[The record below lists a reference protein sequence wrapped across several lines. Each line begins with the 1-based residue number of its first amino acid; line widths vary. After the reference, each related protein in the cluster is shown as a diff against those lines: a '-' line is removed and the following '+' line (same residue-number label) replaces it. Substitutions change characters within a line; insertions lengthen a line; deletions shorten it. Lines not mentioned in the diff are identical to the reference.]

1 MSAWISEQS
10 SFSGAVAVVGTDAAH
25 PLTGSM
31 VEETSVR
38 LQNAIERLEQRLL
51 DLEHTTG
58 HFPTT
63 LITSPVTQVS
73 IASTAHLPSNPPP
86 SKPGKASGVALAL
99 GQGESLIFLP
109 HEREITPLGT
119 YRNFLQK
126 LRKRFQPGRIAK
138 SD

>member
-1 MSAWISEQS
+1 
-10 SFSGAVAVVGTDAAH
+10 
-25 PLTGSM
+25 M
-31 VEETSVR
+31 VEETSLR

-58 HFPTT
+58 RFATT
-63 LITSPVTQVS
+63 LATSPVTEVS
-73 IASTAHLPSNPPP
+73 IASTPQFRANPLP

-109 HEREITPLGT
+109 HERGITPLRT

-126 LRKRFQPGRIAK
+126 LRKRFQSGRIAK
-138 SD
+138 NH